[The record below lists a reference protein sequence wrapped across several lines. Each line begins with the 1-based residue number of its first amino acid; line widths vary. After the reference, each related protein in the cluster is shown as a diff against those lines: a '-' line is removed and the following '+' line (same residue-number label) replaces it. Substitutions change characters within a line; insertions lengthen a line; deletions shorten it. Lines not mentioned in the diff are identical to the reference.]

1 MLFRSQEPV
10 AIVAHTSEQQA
21 RGVERKTEAV
31 WDAIGTACQRGEF
44 RPRVSKL
51 CDWCSFREFCPEF
64 GGDPQAAI
72 DLLDATD

>member
-1 MLFRSQEPV
+1 M
-10 AIVAHTSEQQA
+10 
-21 RGVERKTEAV
+21 ERKTEAV